1 MRLNYAAI
9 APEATKALA
18 GVNAALLRAG
28 LDKRLMDLLFLR
40 VSQINGCAY
49 CVDLHARDLRLS
61 GESNERL
68 DGLAGWRESPY
79 FTGPEKAAL
88 EWAEALTHVDVTH
101 APDAAYEP
109 LARQYDDKQVVN
121 ITYAIALMNAWNR
134 VAIGFH
140 HGPGP
145 RSAERRSARALSL
158 LPDQQCPRFRPTRIC
173 PSPEPMMMRRTACPF
188 SQTIPQRVNSSEP
201 IRSTTRRKQI

>member
-68 DGLAGWRESPY
+68 DGLAGWRESPH

-109 LARQYDDKQVVN
+109 LAHQYDDKQVVN

-140 HGPGP
+140 RGPEP
-145 RSAERRSARALSL
+145 RSAERRSA
-158 LPDQQCPRFRPTRIC
+158 
-173 PSPEPMMMRRTACPF
+173 
-188 SQTIPQRVNSSEP
+188 
-201 IRSTTRRKQI
+201 

>member
-40 VSQINGCAY
+40 VSQINGCSY
-49 CVDLHARDLRLS
+49 CVDEHARDLRRA

-68 DGLAGWRESPY
+68 DGLAGWRDSPY
-79 FTGPEKAAL
+79 FTEAEKAAL
-88 EWAEALTHVDVTH
+88 EWAESLTHVDVTH

-109 LARQYDDKQVVN
+109 LTRHYDDKQVAN

-134 VAIGFH
+134 VGIGFQL
-140 HGPGP
+140 
-145 RSAERRSARALSL
+145 A
-158 LPDQQCPRFRPTRIC
+158 
-173 PSPEPMMMRRTACPF
+173 
-188 SQTIPQRVNSSEP
+188 PQLRSSEH
-201 IRSTTRRKQI
+201 ST

>member
-1 MRLNYAAI
+1 MPTRGDAFMRLNYAAI

-49 CVDLHARDLRLS
+49 CVDLHARDLRLA

-79 FTGPEKAAL
+79 FTEPEKGAL
-88 EWAEALTHVDVTH
+88 EWAEALTHVELTH
-101 APDAAYEP
+101 P
-109 LARQYDDKQVVN
+109 Q
-121 ITYAIALMNAWNR
+121 T
-134 VAIGFH
+134 
-140 HGPGP
+140 
-145 RSAERRSARALSL
+145 
-158 LPDQQCPRFRPTRIC
+158 
-173 PSPEPMMMRRTACPF
+173 RRTSHWPV
-188 SQTIPQRVNSSEP
+188 TI
-201 IRSTTRRKQI
+201 TTSKLPTSPTPS

>member
-1 MRLNYAAI
+1 MRLDYAAAA

-28 LDKRLMDLLFLR
+28 LDKRFRDILFLR
-40 VSQINGCAY
+40 VSQINGCSY
-49 CVDLHARDLRLS
+49 CVDEHARDLRQA

-79 FTGPEKAAL
+79 FTESEKAAL
-88 EWAEALTHVDVTH
+88 EWAEVLTHVDVTH

-109 LARQYDDKQVVN
+109 LARHYDSKQVAN

-140 HGPGP
+140 QG
-145 RSAERRSARALSL
+145 
-158 LPDQQCPRFRPTRIC
+158 
-173 PSPEPMMMRRTACPF
+173 PEPHAG
-188 SQTIPQRVNSSEP
+188 
-201 IRSTTRRKQI
+201 